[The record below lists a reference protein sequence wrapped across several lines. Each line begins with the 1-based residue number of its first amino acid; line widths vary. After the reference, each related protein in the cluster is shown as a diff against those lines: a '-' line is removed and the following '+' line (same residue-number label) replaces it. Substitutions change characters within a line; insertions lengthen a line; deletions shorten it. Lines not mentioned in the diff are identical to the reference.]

1 MRYSLFVGE
10 VYSEQ
15 SNVYL
20 SDSLKVMALFE
31 ELVMKSLKQMKTEM
45 GERGDDIREIKKRLE
60 VRQTEERKKSRK
72 KKEEQGNEYKR
83 RIEEDTSSKDIY
95 KLQPFQNFACRIIL
109 GLKKIDHISA
119 ACKCLCWLS
128 VCRIELHFP

>member
-31 ELVMKSLKQMKTEM
+31 ELVMKSLKQ
-45 GERGDDIREIKKRLE
+45 KKPKWEKEETILE
-60 VRQTEERKKSRK
+60 KSRK
-72 KKEEQGNEYKR
+72 
-83 RIEEDTSSKDIY
+83 
-95 KLQPFQNFACRIIL
+95 
-109 GLKKIDHISA
+109 GLK
-119 ACKCLCWLS
+119 
-128 VCRIELHFP
+128 

>member
-83 RIEEDTSSKDIY
+83 RKRGGY
-95 KLQPFQNFACRIIL
+95 LQQRHL
-109 GLKKIDHISA
+109 
-119 ACKCLCWLS
+119 
-128 VCRIELHFP
+128 

>member
-1 MRYSLFVGE
+1 MQYSLFVGE

-15 SNVYL
+15 SNDYL

-83 RIEEDTSSKDIY
+83 RKRGGY
-95 KLQPFQNFACRIIL
+95 LQQRHL
-109 GLKKIDHISA
+109 
-119 ACKCLCWLS
+119 
-128 VCRIELHFP
+128 